1 MLDGSCQFRNANAMT
16 TREGLSLR
24 IRQHILA
31 KRMTQQELAAAA
43 GMAPS
48 ALSARLRGV
57 REFRISEVE
66 EIANVLGVSLLD
78 LLPAEEKE
86 MQR

>member
-16 TREGLSLR
+16 TREGLSLG

-43 GMAPS
+43 GMGLLRPS
-48 ALSARLRGV
+48 QPGF
-57 REFRISEVE
+57 E
-66 EIANVLGVSLLD
+66 G
-78 LLPAEEKE
+78 
-86 MQR
+86 